1 MHSVQVHEIRNFWMF
16 EANQSDRLWSSRLK
30 EFQEARLWHS
40 WDWGGGREDINDR
53 VQEECQRQRTYHS
66 LLSQLREMFVKY
78 QQLCWRQCQLPF
90 AVFEWHWRA
99 WQLQRMIEK
108 VSWYTL
114 TIQNVTVGSPPTS
127 TSCNLSQL
135 LLIVH
140 GGIIWYNSVLWCQS
154 LLFSSQNFSCLIL

>member
-1 MHSVQVHEIRNFWMF
+1 MKYEIF
-16 EANQSDRLWSSRLK
+16 ECLRQINQIDYEVPVLRSSRKLDFGIV
-30 EFQEARLWHS
+30 ETEEEE
-40 WDWGGGREDINDR
+40 EDINDR